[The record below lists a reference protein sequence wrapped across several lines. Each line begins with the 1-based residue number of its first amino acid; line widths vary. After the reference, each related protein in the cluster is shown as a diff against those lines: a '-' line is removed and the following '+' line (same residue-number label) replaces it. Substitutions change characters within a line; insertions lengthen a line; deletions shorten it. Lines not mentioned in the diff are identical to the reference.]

1 MAETRRLLRL
11 AGEIAPISCA
21 AYVRTGGYEALKKA
35 VADSKGIC
43 ETVKASGLRGRGG
56 AGFPVGLKWETTRA
70 IDANQKYIICNA
82 DEGEPGTNKDRVLLT
97 QVPHTVLEG
106 MAIAGVA
113 VGATKGYLYI
123 RAEYPYARDI
133 LLAAVKDAEANRC
146 LGKNLFGS
154 GLDFEVEIRTGQG
167 AYICGEETALIESI
181 EGNRGEP
188 RSKPPF
194 PGVSGLWGRPTVI
207 NNVESMANIPL
218 ILLEGPEEF
227 RKYGTEKCPGTKLYT
242 LSGSVKHPG
251 VYEYPLGISMRQLF
265 EEAGGGCRDGK
276 QLKAIQTGGESGPI
290 VRPELLD
297 TPMDIESCAAVGA
310 SLGTGDLLFLDE
322 DVCLADLGRN
332 IASFFAA
339 ESCGK
344 CAPCRLGTRRMAELL
359 DRLCRGAAEADV
371 LDELERLGRY
381 MQQSTFCALG
391 QAAPGPVLS
400 LLRNFRAELAAHLG
414 QNTCAVC
421 AADRKEG

>member
-1 MAETRRLLRL
+1 MEETRRLLRL
-11 AGEIAPISCA
+11 AGAIDPVSCA
-21 AYVRTGGYEALKKA
+21 AYVRAGGYEALRKA
-35 VADSKGIC
+35 AAAPERVC

-56 AGFPVGLKWETTRA
+56 AGFPVGVKWETTQA
-70 IDANQKYIICNA
+70 IDADQKYIICNA
-82 DEGEPGTNKDRVLLT
+82 DEGEPGTNKDRVLLS

-113 VGATKGYLYI
+113 VGATKGYVYL
-123 RAEYPYARDI
+123 RAEYPYVRDI
-133 LLAAVKDAEANRC
+133 LLTAVKDAEANGC

-167 AYICGEETALIESI
+167 AYICGEETALMESI
-181 EGNRGEP
+181 EGRRGEP

-218 ILLEGPEEF
+218 IILEGPEEF

-242 LSGSVKHPG
+242 LSGSVQRPG

-265 EEAGGGCRDGK
+265 EQAGGGCRGGK
-276 QLKAIQTGGESGPI
+276 RLKAIQTGGESGPI
-290 VRPELLD
+290 VGPKLLD
-297 TPMDIESCAAVGA
+297 TPMDIESCAAAGA

-344 CAPCRLGTRRMAELL
+344 CAPCRLGTRRMVELMEQ
-359 DRLCRGAAEADV
+359 LCRGGADADV
-371 LDELERLGRY
+371 LEELEQLGTY

-391 QAAPGPVLS
+391 QAAPVPVLS
-400 LLRNFRAELAAHLG
+400 LLRNFRGELAEHLG
-414 QNTCAVC
+414 RNACAVC
-421 AADRKEG
+421 AADGKEG

>member
-1 MAETRRLLRL
+1 MEETRRLLRL
-11 AGEIAPISCA
+11 AGTIDPISCA
-21 AYVRTGGYEALKKA
+21 AYVQAGGYRALEKA
-35 VADSKGIC
+35 VAAPGGIC
-43 ETVKASGLRGRGG
+43 EAVKASGLRGRGG
-56 AGFPVGLKWETTRA
+56 AGFPVGIKWETTRA
-70 IDANQKYIICNA
+70 IDADQKYIICNA
-82 DEGEPGTNKDRVLLT
+82 DEGEPGTNKDRVLLS
-97 QVPHTVLEG
+97 QAPHTVLEG
-106 MAIAGVA
+106 MAIAGAA
-113 VGATKGYLYI
+113 VGASKGYVYL
-123 RAEYPYARDI
+123 RAEYPYVRDI
-133 LLAAVKDAEANRC
+133 LLAAVKDAEANGC

-218 ILLEGPEEF
+218 IISEGPEEF

-242 LSGSVKHPG
+242 LSGSVKRPG
-251 VYEYPLGISMRQLF
+251 VYEYPLGVSMRQLF

-276 QLKAIQTGGESGPI
+276 RLKAIQTGGESGPI
-290 VRPELLD
+290 VGPELLD
-297 TPMDIESCAAVGA
+297 TPMDIESCAAAGA

-344 CAPCRLGTRRMAELL
+344 CTPCRLGTRRIMELL
-359 DRLCRGAAEADV
+359 DRLCRGTAEADV
-371 LDELERLGRY
+371 LEELEKLGAY

-391 QAAPGPVLS
+391 QAAPMPVLS
-400 LLRNFRAELAAHLG
+400 LLRNFRGELEAHLS
-414 QNTCAVC
+414 QNACPAR
-421 AADRKEG
+421 APDRTGG

>member
-1 MAETRRLLRL
+1 MEETKRLLRL
-11 AGEIAPISCA
+11 AGTIDPASCA
-21 AYVRTGGYEALKKA
+21 AYVRAGGYEALRKA
-35 VADSKGIC
+35 AAAPEGVC

-56 AGFPVGLKWETTRA
+56 AGFPVGVKWETTRA
-70 IDANQKYIICNA
+70 IDADQKYIICNA
-82 DEGEPGTNKDRVLLT
+82 DEGEPGTNKDRVLLS

-113 VGATKGYLYI
+113 VGATKGYVYL
-123 RAEYPYARDI
+123 RAEYPYVRDI
-133 LLAAVKDAEANRC
+133 LLAAVKEAEANGC

-167 AYICGEETALIESI
+167 AYICGEETALMESI
-181 EGNRGEP
+181 EGRRGEP

-218 ILLEGPEEF
+218 IILEGPEEF

-242 LSGSVKHPG
+242 LSGSVQRPG
-251 VYEYPLGISMRQLF
+251 VYEYPLGVSMRQLF
-265 EEAGGGCRDGK
+265 EQAGGGCHGGK
-276 QLKAIQTGGESGPI
+276 KLKAVQTGGESGPI
-290 VRPELLD
+290 VGPELLD
-297 TPMDIESCAAVGA
+297 TPMDIESCAAAGA

-344 CAPCRLGTRRMAELL
+344 CAPCRLGTRRMVELM
-359 DRLCRGAAEADV
+359 DQLCRGAADV
-371 LDELERLGRY
+371 KVLEELEQLGTY

-391 QAAPGPVLS
+391 QAAPVPVLS
-400 LLRNFRAELAAHLG
+400 LLRNFRGELAEHLG
-414 QNTCAVC
+414 RSACVVC
-421 AADRKEG
+421 AADRREG